1 MTQSEHFTITITDQS
16 QLTMNDVLH
25 IVSFDEDGVSIMTKQ
40 GKVIVEGTKLKVESL
55 SKETETI
62 LISGEI
68 LELSFPKT
76 KQSMK
81 TVMMKKRT

>member
-1 MTQSEHFTITITDQS
+1 MTQNEHFTITITDQS
-16 QLTMNDVLH
+16 QLMMNDVLH

-81 TVMMKKRT
+81 TVLMKKRT